1 MSTTRRRRQVAALGA
16 VVARGCLPR
25 RACALGQRFGVPAIE
40 YKQNKLRLQLLPTT
54 RMKHDALV
62 EWLSEPN
69 SPLRF
74 QPETTLEMLQVPQ
87 SMDGILAGLQQFQR
101 IFSDAETHV

>member
-1 MSTTRRRRQVAALGA
+1 
-16 VVARGCLPR
+16 
-25 RACALGQRFGVPAIE
+25 VPAIE
-40 YKQNKLRLQLLPTT
+40 YRQNKLRLQLLPNTK
-54 RMKHDALV
+54 MKHDALV

-74 QPETTLEMLQVPQ
+74 HPETTLEMLQVPQ

-101 IFSDAETHV
+101 IFPEVETHV

>member
-1 MSTTRRRRQVAALGA
+1 M
-16 VVARGCLPR
+16 
-25 RACALGQRFGVPAIE
+25 
-40 YKQNKLRLQLLPTT
+40 KL
-54 RMKHDALV
+54 DALV

>member
-1 MSTTRRRRQVAALGA
+1 MPSNALFDDLMSSLSANNDLAATFEE
-16 VVARGCLPR
+16 RD
-25 RACALGQRFGVPAIE
+25 QEAIE
-40 YKQNKLRLQLLPTT
+40 YKKNKLRLQLLPTI

-74 QPETTLEMLQVPQ
+74 HPETTLEMLQVPQ
-87 SMDGILAGLQQFQR
+87 SMDGILAGLEQFQR
-101 IFSDAETHV
+101 IFPEVETDV